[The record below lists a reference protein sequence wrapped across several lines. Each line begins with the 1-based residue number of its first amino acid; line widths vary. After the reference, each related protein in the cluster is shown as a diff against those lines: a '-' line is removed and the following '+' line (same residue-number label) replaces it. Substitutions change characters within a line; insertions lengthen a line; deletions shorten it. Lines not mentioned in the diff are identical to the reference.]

1 VGLAFGVASATVSVL
16 APAIAGGRSAESVT
30 VFDKA
35 MTDETIVERGFTVAP
50 GAAQVDVDVTGPDT
64 ESGYPPDFGVRGPAG
79 IRGWT
84 IARRGHVHIDAVSAS
99 YGYLPGPI
107 EPGRWHVMLGPRTS
121 RLETLRV
128 TVRVS
133 DRLDSARPVLRN
145 APGWFAGDLHVH
157 SGHSD
162 GYASDG
168 RGRETPVPLRDLA
181 LAAERRGLDFLAVT
195 DHNTI
200 SHWVD
205 VDRTQAAA
213 PGLLLLHG
221 REITTPRGHVNALG
235 ERRFADFRLGPAR
248 PMAALLAEI
257 ARDGAFRSINHPWLT
272 SGDWC
277 AGCGW
282 IDRDDATIAGA
293 DGVEVLNGS
302 TPSAGGDLPG
312 WRLWADWLNR
322 GWRLTAVGG
331 SDVHDL
337 EHGAAAIGAPSTVV
351 WASELSE
358 DAIVDGLR
366 SGRVFVRVRPDP
378 RLFIELTAST
388 AATTATM
395 GGSIVPGRTTLCAR
409 IRGAAGM
416 QCAWMRRGTLLRS
429 SVIHG
434 SDCLRTIVVDT
445 VAGDWFAAIIRSG
458 DAPVMITNPIYV
470 EATWAHASSYVTT
483 R

>member
-1 VGLAFGVASATVSVL
+1 MGLAFGVVSATVSVL
-16 APAIAGGRSAESVT
+16 APALAGGRSTETVK
-30 VFDKA
+30 VFDIA
-35 MTDETIVERGFTVAP
+35 MTSEAIVERGFAVAP

-64 ESGYPPDFGVRGPAG
+64 ESSYPPDFGIRGPSG

-107 EPGRWHVMLGPRTS
+107 EPGQWHIMLGPHTGGA
-121 RLETLRV
+121 ETLRV

-133 DRLDSARPVLRN
+133 DRLETARPVLRN
-145 APGWFAGDLHVH
+145 AAGWFDGDLHVH

-162 GYASDG
+162 GYATDG
-168 RGRETPVPLRDLA
+168 HGHDTPVPLRDLA
-181 LAAERRGLDFLAVT
+181 VAAEQRGLDFLAVT

-200 SHWVD
+200 SHWLD
-205 VDRTQAAA
+205 VDRTQAAT

-221 REITTPRGHVNALG
+221 REITTARGHVNSLG

-248 PMAALLAEI
+248 PMATLLAEL
-257 ARDGAFRSINHPWLT
+257 ARDGAFRSINHPWLA

-282 IDRDDATIAGA
+282 IDRDDRTIAGA

-322 GWRLTAVGG
+322 GRRLTAVGG

-337 EHGAAAIGAPSTVV
+337 THGAATVGAPSTVV

-358 DAIVDGLR
+358 DAIVKGLQ
-366 SGRVFVRVRPDP
+366 SGRAFVRVRPDP
-378 RLFIELTAST
+378 RLFVDLT
-388 AATTATM
+388 AATGRARAMM
-395 GGSIVPGRTTLCAR
+395 GGSVPPGRVRLSVQVS
-409 IRGAAGM
+409 GAAGTR
-416 QCAWMRRGTLLRS
+416 CEWMRRGALMQSVTVRRSEWSETLA
-429 SVIHG
+429 
-434 SDCLRTIVVDT
+434 VDAT
-445 VAGDWFAAIIRSG
+445 PDDWFAVIIRTG
-458 DAPVMITNPIYV
+458 DAPEMITNPIYV
-470 EATWAHASSYVTT
+470 EAN
-483 R
+483 RR